1 MIGNKTYSEHDAV
14 TVCRTVSGRLKIAG
28 HQKLYRLTVLAKR
41 LTGRCGAKP
50 PRTKAPHHSPES
62 PTNRKHIRAR
72 TIYGPKSSS
81 IIWETMASRMV
92 VFRERFSTFFFSLH
106 RSYTDWQ
113 IRMLGDLV
121 KTDCQISNPLL
132 TIDAKMTAD
141 NYVFIENIFSITNLL
156 FCR

>member
-92 VFRERFSTFFFSLH
+92 VFRERFSTFFFFMY
-106 RSYTDWQ
+106 RSIIYELANQNARRPSKDGLPNFQ
-113 IRMLGDLV
+113 
-121 KTDCQISNPLL
+121 P
-132 TIDAKMTAD
+132 
-141 NYVFIENIFSITNLL
+141 ITNNR
-156 FCR
+156 CKDDR